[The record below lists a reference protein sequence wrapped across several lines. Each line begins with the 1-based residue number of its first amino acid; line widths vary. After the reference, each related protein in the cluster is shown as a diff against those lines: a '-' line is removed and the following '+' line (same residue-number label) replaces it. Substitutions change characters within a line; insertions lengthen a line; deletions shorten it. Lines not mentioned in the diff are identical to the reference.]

1 MESLLDVTSEYK
13 YIVNIDS
20 DEQTSVVV
28 LPLQSF
34 LLLELL
40 FEVDVRSGHTKH
52 VTWPSTGW

>member
-1 MESLLDVTSEYK
+1 MLFKKKYE

-20 DEQTSVVV
+20 DEQTNVVV

-40 FEVDVRSGHTKH
+40 FEVDV
-52 VTWPSTGW
+52 